1 MNRQKKCVLSFL
13 YLWTILNVIIP
24 MPDSQTEIHNDG
36 PSSSWYEEWFDSSLY
51 EKLYAYRD
59 DEEAARLADLL
70 EVELPKIRYRKILDL
85 GCGRGRH
92 SLNMARRGYKV
103 TGFDLSERAIQKAR
117 DRATNEGLTI
127 DFRIHDMREPLDEQ
141 FDAILNLFT
150 TFGYFDDDAENIR
163 VLQAMSRMLRP
174 SGRLVIDYL
183 NANNVARS
191 LNPHEGG
198 SLDNLSYDIT
208 REIEEGTNMV
218 VKTIRFHKQNG
229 EAREYQ
235 ERVKLYDLSWFKEH
249 LSRYNL
255 TLVKCYGN
263 YDGDP
268 FDEYTSDRLLMFIC
282 HQS

>member
-1 MNRQKKCVLSFL
+1 MIN
-13 YLWTILNVIIP
+13 N
-24 MPDSQTEIHNDG
+24 MPDSQTEINNDDT
-36 PSSSWYEEWFDSSLY
+36 SSSWYEEWFDSSLY

-70 EVELPKIRYRKILDL
+70 EVELPNARYRKILDL

-117 DRATNEGLTI
+117 DRAENENLSI

-150 TFGYFDDDAENIR
+150 TFGYFDDDAENVR
-163 VLQAMSRMLRP
+163 VLHAMSHMLRP
-174 SGRLVIDYL
+174 SGRLVIDYM
-183 NANNVARS
+183 NAHGVRRS
-191 LNPHEGG
+191 LDPHQDG
-198 SLDNLSYDIT
+198 SIESLGYDISK
-208 REIEEGTNMV
+208 EIDESVNMV
-218 VKTIRFHKQNG
+218 VKTIRFHKQDG
-229 EAREYQ
+229 DVREYQ
-235 ERVKLYDLSWFKEH
+235 ERVKLYDLDWFKEH
-249 LSRYNL
+249 LARYNL
-255 TLVKCYGN
+255 ALVKCCGN

-268 FDEYTSDRLLMFIC
+268 YEEEVSNRLLMFIC

>member
-1 MNRQKKCVLSFL
+1 MNYNMSDGQSK
-13 YLWTILNVIIP
+13 LNSESI
-24 MPDSQTEIHNDG
+24 ST
-36 PSSSWYEEWFDSSLY
+36 SWYEEWFDSSLY

-70 EVELPKIRYRKILDL
+70 EVELPEGRYRKVLDL

-117 DRATNEGLTI
+117 ERAAGEGLNI
-127 DFRIHDMREPLDEQ
+127 NFRIHDMREPLDEQ

-150 TFGYFDDDAENIR
+150 TFGYFDDDTENVR

-183 NANNVARS
+183 NPGNVVKS
-191 LNPHEGG
+191 LQPHETGQID
-198 SLDNLSYDIT
+198 SLKYDI
-208 REIEEGTNMV
+208 RKEIDDGANMV
-218 VKTIRFHKQNG
+218 VKTIRFDKKDG
-229 EAREYQ
+229 TTREYQ
-235 ERVKLYDLSWFKEH
+235 ERVKLYDLNWFKKH
-249 LSRYNL
+249 LALYNMML
-255 TLVKCYGN
+255 IKCCGN

-268 FDEYTSDRLLMFIC
+268 YDEEASNRMLMFIC
-282 HQS
+282 HRS

>member
-1 MNRQKKCVLSFL
+1 
-13 YLWTILNVIIP
+13 
-24 MPDSQTEIHNDG
+24 MPDSQTEINKDDA
-36 PSSSWYEEWFDSSLY
+36 PSSWYEEWFDSSLY

-70 EVELPKIRYRKILDL
+70 EVELPKTRYRKILDL

-103 TGFDLSERAIQKAR
+103 TGFDLSSRAIQKAKS
-117 DRATNEGLTI
+117 RAGDEGLTI

-163 VLQAMSRMLRP
+163 VLQAMSHMLRP

-183 NANNVARS
+183 NASSVKRS
-191 LNPHEGG
+191 LNPHEAG
-198 SLDNLSYDIT
+198 SIDSLSYDVSRGID
-208 REIEEGTNMV
+208 ESVNMV
-218 VKTIRFHKQNG
+218 VKTIHFHKQNG

-235 ERVKLYDLSWFKEH
+235 ERVKLYDLKWFKEQ
-249 LSRYNL
+249 LARYNL

-268 FDEYTSDRLLMFIC
+268 YDEHTSDRLLMFIC